1 LYRFLARRTDSKFN
15 SLVLKRLQNSRIHR
29 APVSLS
35 RLSRYAQK
43 KSYQD
48 AESKGLEPVFAL
60 VGTVTDDV
68 RLVNVP
74 KLRICALKF
83 TEKAR
88 ARIVAAGGLATTFD
102 QLAINRPTGEHVI
115 LLRGP
120 RDRETLKHFGRAP
133 GVPGSSAKP
142 IVRAKGRKFERARG
156 KRKSRGYK
164 A

>member
-1 LYRFLARRTDSKFN
+1 M
-15 SLVLKRLQNSRIHR
+15 NSRVHR

-35 RLSRYAQK
+35 RLSRFAQK
-43 KSYQD
+43 KSYV
-48 AESKGLEPVFAL
+48 ELEKKGVETIFAV
-60 VGTVTDDV
+60 VGTITDDV
-68 RLVNVP
+68 RLLEIP

-88 ARIVAAGGLATTFD
+88 ARITAAGGFVTTFD
-102 QLAINRPTGEHVI
+102 QLAINRPSGEHVI

-142 IVRAKGRKFERARG
+142 IVRSKGNKFEQARG